1 MLIDSQ
7 EILRKSAALEQ
18 ALRESDQRFHA
29 VVNNMAEGL
38 YTVDTQGLVT
48 YVNPSAEAMLGWRFA
63 ELLGRKMHE
72 VAHYLYPDGTPFP
85 AAECPGLQVL
95 ESGISLREQQDVFI
109 RKDGTFFPVVFSA
122 SPLKTDDQTAGIVVC
137 FRDDTARREA
147 QENVEKTD
155 RRLRHNLEAL
165 ELRVSERTREL
176 ESLTT
181 TLRELSGQLLQ
192 TQDEERRRIARELH
206 DGVGQLLVALNMNI
220 SKLGREQNN
229 LTPQG
234 RETLEENATLV
245 AQALQDVRTMSHL
258 LHPPL
263 LDEVGLESALRWY
276 IDGFAERSKISVDLQ
291 LHPGF
296 SEGLPRDLA
305 LSIFRIVQESLTNI
319 YRHSRSTTALVAIAL
334 LSPDQI
340 VLKVKDYG
348 RGIPVDLL
356 TKICSGESSGVG
368 FRGIRERLRQFDG
381 HLEIHSGQ
389 NGTEIVATVPMDSSH
404 SVHEEISGIPE
415 AASDAALP
423 PPGTTTATIL
433 CIDDEAVGQLTRRL
447 LLESAGYRVVE
458 AHTGEDG
465 LRAFRSAKID
475 AVVLDYWMS
484 GIKGT
489 TVASE
494 LKRLDPEMPIVM
506 LSGMSDLPGE
516 SAGLVDRWLIKGSH
530 RPEQLLSSIHTLLE
544 RRQQK

>member
-7 EILRKSAALEQ
+7 EILRKSAALER
-18 ALRESDQRFHA
+18 ALRESDERFHA

-38 YTVDTQGLVT
+38 YTVDTRGLIT
-48 YVNPSAEAMLGWRFA
+48 YVNPSAEAMLGWKFA
-63 ELLGRKMHE
+63 ELFGRKMHE
-72 VAHYLYPDGTPFP
+72 VAHYLHPDGTPFP

-95 ESGISLREQQDVFI
+95 ESGISVREHQDVFI

-122 SPLKTDDQTAGIVVC
+122 SPLKTDDLIAGIVVC

-155 RRLRHNLEAL
+155 RQLRHTLEAL
-165 ELRVSERTREL
+165 EVRVSERTHEL
-176 ESLTT
+176 ENLTT
-181 TLRELSGQLLQ
+181 MLGELSGQLLQ

-229 LTPQG
+229 FTPEG
-234 RETLEENATLV
+234 RQTLEENATLV
-245 AQALQDVRTMSHL
+245 AEALQEVRTMSHL

-276 IDGFAERSKISVDLQ
+276 IDGFAERSKINVDVQ

-296 SEGLPRDLA
+296 SAGLTRDLA

-319 YRHSRSTTALVAIAL
+319 YRHSRSTTALVAIDL
-334 LSPDQI
+334 LSADQI

-348 RGIPVDLL
+348 RGIPADLL
-356 TKICSGESSGVG
+356 AKICSGESSGVG
-368 FRGIRERLRQFDG
+368 FRGIRERLRQFG
-381 HLEIHSGQ
+381 GRLEILSEQ
-389 NGTEIVATVPMDSSH
+389 NGTEIIATVPTDSSN
-404 SVHEEISGIPE
+404 SVHKEISGIP
-415 AASDAALP
+415 AASGVALP
-423 PPGTTTATIL
+423 PSGTVTATIL
-433 CIDDEAVGQLTRRL
+433 CVDDETVGQLTRRL
-447 LLESAGYRVVE
+447 LFESAGYRVVE

-465 LRAFRSAKID
+465 LRAFRSSKID

-489 TVASE
+489 AVASE
-494 LKRLDPEMPIVM
+494 LKRLDPEIPIVM

-530 RPEQLLSSIHTLLE
+530 RPDQLLSSIHTLLE